1 MSDLPT
7 ARDYLKSNV
16 RLLIWCKACR
26 HQREIE
32 FASLVAQDKG
42 DIAMVRLRLR
52 CANCG
57 SRPTDCVISGSHLTP
72 HRSGPMPWR

>member
-42 DIAMVRLRLR
+42 DIAMVRLNS
-52 CANCG
+52 AVQIVAPA
-57 SRPTDCVISGSHLTP
+57 RPIA
-72 HRSGPMPWR
+72 